1 MEKCREFNVA
11 LHQLFVDFETA
22 YDKVFRRKIWSAM
35 AEFGIPKKLI
45 DLSKL
50 TLSHVRAQVGI
61 RNNLSEA
68 FEAMDGLRLGDGLAA
83 LFFNIVFEKVIRESN
98 VETSATIFRKLNQ
111 LLGYADD
118 LGLMRRNVHREN

>member
-1 MEKCREFNVA
+1 MFSIRQVMEKCREFNVA

-22 YDKVFRRKIWSAM
+22 YDKVFRRKTWSAM

-50 TLSHVRAQVGI
+50 TLSHVRAQVRI

-68 FEAMDGLRLGDGLAA
+68 FEAMDGLRQGDGLAA
-83 LFFNIVFEKVIRESN
+83 LFFNIVLEKVI
-98 VETSATIFRKLNQ
+98 VVT
-111 LLGYADD
+111 
-118 LGLMRRNVHREN
+118 EN